1 VWEIK
6 NKLRNSL
13 AAWEKQMSATE
24 KFAAARQFL
33 LNHRIDYE
41 KAYREFRW
49 PDLTDF
55 NWARDWFDVYARG
68 NTKPALQI
76 WREGKDALNFTY
88 QEVAERSDR
97 VAHYLQRQGVEPGDR
112 IVLCLPNVAAIW
124 ELMLAAIKIGA
135 VVVPT
140 TTLATEGEIRDRLA
154 RSGARIVVTDETA
167 MDRIPSDA
175 EVTRILAGGQAD
187 GWMPYDDALGE
198 TRHYRTITTKT
209 NDPFLL
215 YFTSGTT
222 AEAKL
227 VLHTH
232 QSYPIGHLSTM
243 YWIGIRESDIHQNIS
258 SPGRAKHAWS
268 CFFAPWNAGAT
279 TFVYDAPRFRAAN
292 ALRVLEEARI
302 TTLCAPPT
310 VWRMIILE
318 KLGAKP
324 HALRELA
331 SAGEPLNPEVI
342 EQVENAWGLVIRD
355 GYGQTETT
363 ALIGNSPGQPLKPGS
378 MGRPLPGFQISVV
391 DLQDRECEEGEVAM
405 NLDPQPTGLMT
416 GYMDDPERTQ
426 AVTQNGLYHTGDQA
440 AVDEEGYFF
449 FVGRA
454 DDVFKSSDYRISPF
468 ELESVL
474 MEHPLV
480 AEVAIVP
487 SPDPLR
493 TNVPKAFITIVA
505 DARPSEEIAREVL
518 LFAKEKLAAYKRV
531 RKIEFHEL
539 PKTISGKIRRAEL
552 RKMEARRVKDEQ
564 RGPLEFWLKDFE

>member
-1 VWEIK
+1 
-6 NKLRNSL
+6 
-13 AAWEKQMSATE
+13 MSATA
-24 KFAAARQFL
+24 KLIAARQFL
-33 LNHRIDYE
+33 FDHRTDYE

-55 NWARDWFDVYARG
+55 NWARDWFDIYAQG
-68 NTKPALQI
+68 NNKTAL
-76 WREGKDALNFTY
+76 WLRREGEEVRRSY
-88 QEVAERSDR
+88 QEMAERSDR
-97 VAHYLQRQGVEPGDR
+97 VAHFLQRQGVEAGDR
-112 IVLCLPNVAAIW
+112 IVLCLPNVAALW
-124 ELMLAAIKIGA
+124 ELILAAIKVGA
-135 VVVPT
+135 VIVPT
-140 TTLATEGEIRDRLA
+140 TTLATESEIRDRLA
-154 RSGARIVVTDETA
+154 RSGARIVVTDESA
-167 MDRIPSDA
+167 MDRIPADA
-175 EVTRILAGGQAD
+175 EIKRILVGDQTAVWTPYHSALAETRDYRIVATQAD
-187 GWMPYDDALGE
+187 
-198 TRHYRTITTKT
+198 
-209 NDPFLL
+209 DPFLL

-222 AEAKL
+222 AKAKL

-232 QSYPIGHLSTM
+232 QSYPVGHLSTM
-243 YWIGIRESDIHQNIS
+243 YWIGIQESDIHQNIS
-258 SPGRAKHAWS
+258 SPGWAKHAWS
-268 CFFAPWNAGAT
+268 SFFAPWNAGAT
-279 TFVYDAPRFRAAN
+279 TFVYDAPRFRPAN
-292 ALRVLEEARI
+292 VLRALEEVGV

-318 KLGAKP
+318 NMGQKP
-324 HALRELA
+324 SALRELA

-342 EQVENAWGLVIRD
+342 EQVEKAWGLVIRD

-363 ALIGNSPGQPLKPGS
+363 ALIGNSPGQPVKPGS

-391 DLQDRECEEGEVAM
+391 DLHDNKCEEGEVAVK
-405 NLDPQPTGLMT
+405 LDPRPTGLMT
-416 GYMDDPERTQ
+416 GYTDDPERTQ
-426 AVTQNGLYHTGDQA
+426 VVMQNDLYHTGDQA
-440 AVDEEGYFF
+440 LTDEDGYFF

-493 TNVPKAFITIVA
+493 TNVPKAFVTIVA
-505 DARPSEEIAREVL
+505 DSRPSAEIAREVL

-531 RKIEFHEL
+531 RKLEFHEL

-552 RKMEARRVKDEQ
+552 RKMEAKRVKDEE

>member
-1 VWEIK
+1 
-6 NKLRNSL
+6 
-13 AAWEKQMSATE
+13 MSATD
-24 KFAAARQFL
+24 ALLAARQFL
-33 LNHRIDYE
+33 LDHRADYE

-49 PDLTDF
+49 PDLTNF
-55 NWARDWFDVYARG
+55 NWARDWFDVYAQS
-68 NTKPALQI
+68 NSKTALQL
-76 WREGKDALNFTY
+76 WREGRDEVKFSY
-88 QEVAERSDR
+88 QELAERSDR
-97 VAHYLQRQGVEPGDR
+97 VAHFLQRQGVQPGDR

-135 VVVPT
+135 VIVPT
-140 TTLATEGEIRDRLA
+140 TTLATESEIRDRLA
-154 RSGARIVVTDETA
+154 RSGARVVVTDETA

-175 EVTRILAGGQAD
+175 EVKRILVGDKTA
-187 GWMPYDDALGE
+187 GWMPYDGTLEESRD
-198 TRHYRTITTKT
+198 YRIVRTQAD
-209 NDPFLL
+209 DPFLL

-222 AEAKL
+222 AKAKL

-232 QSYPIGHLSTM
+232 QSYPVGHLSTM
-243 YWIGIRESDIHQNIS
+243 YWIGIQETDIHQNIS
-258 SPGRAKHAWS
+258 SPGWAKHAWS

-279 TFVYDAPRFRAAN
+279 NFVYDAPRFRAAN
-292 ALRVLEEARI
+292 ALRTLEDAGI

-318 KLGAKP
+318 KLGPKP
-324 HALRELA
+324 RALRELA

-342 EQVENAWGLVIRD
+342 EQVEKAWGLVIRD

-363 ALIGNSPGQPLKPGS
+363 ALIGNSPGQRVKPGS
-378 MGRPLPGFQISVV
+378 MGRPLPGVHISVV
-391 DLQDRECEEGEVAM
+391 DMQDQECQEGEVAVK
-405 NLDPQPTGLMT
+405 LEPRPTGLMT
-416 GYMDDPERTQ
+416 GYTDDPDRTQ
-426 AVTQNGLYHTGDQA
+426 AVMQNGLYHTGDQA

-454 DDVFKSSDYRISPF
+454 DDVFKCSDYRISPF

-531 RKIEFHEL
+531 RKLEFHEL

-564 RGPLEFWLKDFE
+564 RGPLEFWLNDFE

>member
-1 VWEIK
+1 
-6 NKLRNSL
+6 
-13 AAWEKQMSATE
+13 MSATE
-24 KFAAARQFL
+24 KFIAARKVL
-33 LNHRIDYE
+33 LDNRNDYE

-68 NTKPALQI
+68 NSKTAL
-76 WREGKDALNFTY
+76 WLRREGKDEVRLSY
-88 QEVAERSDR
+88 QEMAERSDR
-97 VAHYLQRQGVEPGDR
+97 VAHFLQRQGIAPGDR
-112 IVLCLPNVAAIW
+112 IVLCLPNVTAIW
-124 ELMLAAIKIGA
+124 ELMLAAMKVGA
-135 VVVPT
+135 VIVPT
-140 TTLATEGEIRDRLA
+140 TTLATESDIRDRLS

-167 MDRIPSDA
+167 MDRIPPDA
-175 EVTRILAGGQAD
+175 MVKRILVGTQES
-187 GWMPYDDALGE
+187 GWTSYEDALKEDREYGVVP
-198 TRHYRTITTKT
+198 TKAT
-209 NDPFLL
+209 DPFLL

-222 AEAKL
+222 AKAKL

-232 QSYPIGHLSTM
+232 QSYPVGHLSTM

-258 SPGRAKHAWS
+258 SPGWAKHAWS

-292 ALRVLEEARI
+292 TLHVLEETGV

-318 KLGAKP
+318 QLGMKP
-324 HALRELA
+324 RALRELA

-342 EQVENAWGLVIRD
+342 EQIEKAWGLTIRD

-363 ALIGNSPGQPLKPGS
+363 AVIGNSPGQLIKPGS
-378 MGRPLPGFQISVV
+378 MGRPLPGYTIAVV
-391 DLQDRECEEGEVAM
+391 DMQDQECDEGEVAVR
-405 NLDPQPTGLMT
+405 LDPTPTGLMT
-416 GYMDDPERTQ
+416 GYLDDPDKTT
-426 AVTQNGLYHTGDQA
+426 AVMQNRLYHTGDQA
-440 AVDEEGYFF
+440 ALDDDGYFF
-449 FVGRA
+449 FVGRG

-487 SPDPLR
+487 SADPIR
-493 TNVPKAFITIVA
+493 TNVPKAFITIVG
-505 DARPSEEIAREVL
+505 DASPSAEVAREIL

-531 RKIEFHEL
+531 RKIEFHDL

-552 RKMEARRVKDEQ
+552 RKMETQRVKEQQ
-564 RGPLEFWLKDFE
+564 RGHLEFWLKDFE

>member
-1 VWEIK
+1 
-6 NKLRNSL
+6 
-13 AAWEKQMSATE
+13 MSATE
-24 KFAAARQFL
+24 KFIAARQFL
-33 LNHRIDYE
+33 LNHRTDYE

-55 NWARDWFDVYARG
+55 NWARDWFDVYAQG
-68 NTKPALQI
+68 NTKTALWL
-76 WREGKDALNFTY
+76 WREGKDEVKFSY
-88 QEVAERSDR
+88 QELAERSDR
-97 VAHYLQRQGVEPGDR
+97 VAHFLQRQGVEPGDC

-135 VVVPT
+135 VIVPT
-140 TTLATEGEIRDRLA
+140 TTLATESEIRDRLA
-154 RSGARIVVTDETA
+154 RSGARIVVTDESA

-175 EVTRILAGGQAD
+175 EVKRILVGGQTP
-187 GWMPYDDALGE
+187 GWMPYNAALEE
-198 TRHYRTITTKT
+198 TRDYRIIPTQAD
-209 NDPFLL
+209 DPFLL

-222 AEAKL
+222 TKAKL

-232 QSYPIGHLSTM
+232 QSYPVGHLSTM
-243 YWIGIRESDIHQNIS
+243 YWIGIQESDIHQNIS
-258 SPGRAKHAWS
+258 SPGWAKHAWS

-292 ALRVLEEARI
+292 ALRALEEVGV

-318 KLGAKP
+318 DLGPKP
-324 HALRELA
+324 RALRELA

-342 EQVENAWGLVIRD
+342 ERVEKAWGLVIRD

-363 ALIGNSPGQPLKPGS
+363 ALIGNSPGQQVKPGS
-378 MGRPLPGFQISVV
+378 MGRPLPGFQISLV
-391 DLQDRECEEGEVAM
+391 DPQDKERPEGEVAVK
-405 NLDPQPTGLMT
+405 LDPRPTGLMT
-416 GYMDDPERTQ
+416 GYMDDPELTR
-426 AVTQNGLYHTGDQA
+426 VVMQNGLYHTGDQA
-440 AVDEEGYFF
+440 ALDEDGYLF

-468 ELESVL
+468 QLESVL

-493 TNVPKAFITIVA
+493 TNVPKAFIAIVA
-505 DARPSEEIAREVL
+505 DARPSEEIAREIL
-518 LFAKEKLAAYKRV
+518 LFAKQKLAAYERV
-531 RKIEFHEL
+531 RKLEFHEL
-539 PKTISGKIRRAEL
+539 PKTISGKIRRSQL
-552 RKMEARRVKDEQ
+552 RKMEAQRVKDEQ